1 MRFAH
6 LLISRVATPKFF
18 IFNFKFLTSM
28 KSRQPD
34 YILLAVIGI
43 LVIFGLIMISS
54 ASIALSQERFHESYH
69 YLKNQLIRGVLPGL
83 ALALVAYFIPYQFWR
98 KIALPLLIV
107 SIAGL
112 VLVFLPGIGLELGGA
127 KRWLNIASVSFQP
140 SELLK
145 LPLIIYLAAWLAT
158 KEKEIKNFTGGLM
171 PFLILVGIVCL
182 LILFEPD
189 LGTTGVLGFTA
200 LLIFILAGARISHVL
215 LILAGGIALAWLS
228 IKLNFFPHATSRVQ
242 TLLHPELD
250 PRGIGYQI
258 NQALLALGSGGL
270 FGLGLG
276 QSLQKFRYLPQ
287 PASDSIAAV
296 IGEEL
301 GFLGLLC
308 LLLLFVIFAFRG
320 FKIARQAPDNFGRLL
335 AGGITG
341 WIIFQALINI
351 TAISGLIPLTGIT
364 LPFISLGG
372 SSLAI
377 TLTAMGI
384 LLNISKYSKT

>member
-1 MRFAH
+1 
-6 LLISRVATPKFF
+6 
-18 IFNFKFLTSM
+18 M

-34 YILLAVIGI
+34 YILLSVIAI
-43 LVIFGLIMISS
+43 LVVFGLIMISS
-54 ASIALSQERFHESYH
+54 ASIALSQERFHESYY
-69 YLKNQLIRGVLPGL
+69 YLKNQVFRGLLPGIIL
-83 ALALVAYFIPYQFWR
+83 GIIAYFIPYQFWR
-98 KIALPLLIV
+98 KIALPLFII

-112 VLVFLPGIGLELGGA
+112 FLVFFPHLGLEYGGA
-127 KRWLNIASVSFQP
+127 KRWISFASITFQP
-140 SELLK
+140 SEILK
-145 LPLIIYLAAWLAT
+145 LPLIIYLAAWLSN
-158 KEKEIKNFTGGLM
+158 KEEEIKRFSTGVV
-171 PFLILVGIVCL
+171 PFVLLVGVACF

-189 LGTTGVLGFTA
+189 LGTAGVIGLTSLFIFT
-200 LLIFILAGARISHVL
+200 LAGAKMAYVL
-215 LILAGGIALAWLS
+215 LILFGAAALGLLF
-228 IKLNFFPHATSRVQ
+228 IKLNVFPHATSRVL

-250 PRGIGYQI
+250 PQGIGYQI
-258 NQALLALGSGGL
+258 NQALLALGSGGF

-301 GFLGLLC
+301 GFFGLFC
-308 LLLLFVIFAFRG
+308 LLLLFIIFAFRG

-341 WIIFQALINI
+341 WIIFQTLINL
-351 TAISGLIPLTGIT
+351 TAVSGLIPLTGIT

-384 LLNISKYSKT
+384 LLNISKK

>member
-6 LLISRVATPKFF
+6 LLISRIATPKFF
-18 IFNFKFLTSM
+18 IFNFKLLTSM

-34 YILLAVIGI
+34 YILLTVIGI
-43 LVIFGLIMISS
+43 LVVFGLIMISS
-54 ASIALSQERFHESYH
+54 ASVALSQEKYQESYH
-69 YLKNQLIRGVLPGL
+69 YLKSQLVRGVLPGL
-83 ALALVAYFIPYQFWR
+83 ALALIAYFIPYQFWR
-98 KIALPLLIV
+98 KLALPLLIIAV
-107 SIAGL
+107 AGL
-112 VLVFLPGIGLELGGA
+112 ILVFFPGVGLEYGGA
-127 KRWLNIASVSFQP
+127 KRWLRIASVSFQP

-145 LPLIIYLAAWLAT
+145 LPLIIYLAAWLAS
-158 KEKEIKNFTGGLM
+158 KEKEIKSLAGGLV
-171 PFLILVGIVCL
+171 PFVILVGLVCL
-182 LILFEPD
+182 LILLEPD
-189 LGTTGVLGFTA
+189 LGTVGVIGLTSLF
-200 LLIFILAGARISHVL
+200 IFILAGARISHIL
-215 LILAGGIALAWLS
+215 LIIVSAAILGFLL
-228 IKLNFFPHATSRVQ
+228 IKLNWFPHATNRVQ
-242 TLLHPELD
+242 TLLNPELD
-250 PRGIGYQI
+250 PQGIGYQI
-258 NQALLALGSGGL
+258 NQALLALGSGGF

-341 WIIFQALINI
+341 WIIFQTLINI
-351 TAISGLIPLTGIT
+351 AAISGLIPLTGIT
-364 LPFISLGG
+364 LPFISFGG

-377 TLTAMGI
+377 TLAAMGI
-384 LLNISKYSKT
+384 LLNISKYSTK

>member
-1 MRFAH
+1 
-6 LLISRVATPKFF
+6 
-18 IFNFKFLTSM
+18 M